1 MSVHQISRRRLVQA
15 AGAIAS
21 SAALPAWIGR
31 AQAAEPFPSK
41 PFKFVVPFPA
51 GSGTD
56 TTARLFG
63 KALGDMSGQ
72 PVTVEN
78 RGGGNGFIAVQA
90 VLSQPADGHTLLLG
104 SNSVLSTNTVL
115 LKNMPYDP
123 ERDFVPIARMTMAP
137 CLVVVPGNSRIRS
150 MAELIAKA
158 KQAPGA
164 LNYASGSA
172 SYMLYTEWFNNIAGI
187 KGTEVPYKGASEAVN
202 SVASGVTDYAVVDSG
217 SSIKLAA
224 SGVIRALAFTAEE
237 RSPHYPGVPTS
248 AEAGLPEFLAFN
260 WGAAVV
266 SAKTPQAT
274 VDYLRR
280 AFAQGALQPEVKG
293 FYGKSSTAALSMA
306 IGEDFTR
313 FQKEEIERWKRIARI
328 AGIQAV

>member
-41 PFKFVVPFPA
+41 PFKFVVPFPP

-115 LKNMPYDP
+115 LKNLPYDP
-123 ERDFVPIARMTMAP
+123 QRDFVPIARMAMTP
-137 CLVVVPGNSRIRS
+137 CLVVVPGKSPLRTMS
-150 MAELIAKA
+150 DLIGAA
-158 KQAPGA
+158 KQDPGK

-172 SYMLYTEWFNNIAGI
+172 SYMLYTEWFNSIAGI
-187 KGTEVPYKGASEAVN
+187 KGTEIPYKGSSEAMN
-202 SVASGVTDYAVVDSG
+202 AIAGGVADYAVIDSG
-217 SSIKLAA
+217 SAIKLVAA
-224 SGVIRALAFTAEE
+224 GVIHALAFTAAE

-248 AEAGLPEFLAFN
+248 AEAGLPEFQAFN

-266 SAKTPQAT
+266 DARTPPEA
-274 VDYLRR
+274 VEYLRR
-280 AFAQGALQPEVKG
+280 AFAQAALQPEVKG